1 MLKLIF
7 SVILMV
13 TCQSE
18 EIYQDVTTTITITDT
33 EIAIGNNRYPVTKE
47 GIKDMHTIY
56 TGKNGVWFKVSSKEV
71 VKYVDC
77 KTEIYYNE

>member
-18 EIYQDVTTTITITDT
+18 EVYQDVTTTITITDT
-33 EIAIGNNRYPVTKE
+33 EIAIGNNRYPVTKGE
-47 GIKDMHTIY
+47 NNGLHTAY
-56 TGKNGVWFKVSSKEV
+56 VGKNGVWFKVSSKEV

-77 KTEIYYNE
+77 KIEIYYNE

>member
-18 EIYQDVTTTITITDT
+18 EIYQDVITNVTVTDT
-33 EIAIGNNRYPVTKE
+33 EIVIGNNHYPVTKE
-47 GIKDMHTIY
+47 DSLGIHAVYI
-56 TGKNGVWFKVSSKEV
+56 GKAGVWFKVNDKELI
-71 VKYVDC
+71 KYVDC